1 MSSPTNTPQA
11 PVKTADVPVKQPEPQ
26 VQPQNI
32 KRVAL
37 PVRVPDENTKLVKTT
52 RDPEGVRT
60 LVRRIPPKR

>member
-1 MSSPTNTPQA
+1 MSSSNPDAPT
-11 PVKTADVPVKQPEPQ
+11 KTADVPVKQAEPQ

-32 KRVAL
+32 KKVAL

-52 RDPEGVRT
+52 RDTEGVRT